1 MSTVNQA
8 SLTPAARKLVRK
20 AIVVAIAAASVFG
33 FGNASFIGGA
43 AANSESSPAQYEYVT
58 IAAGQTLWDL
68 AEELA
73 PNQNPQD
80 WMQDLVNLNGLTSTD
95 LQPGQRIALP

>member
-1 MSTVNQA
+1 MTTVNQA
-8 SLTPAARKLVRK
+8 SLTPAARKFIRK
-20 AIVVAIAAASVFG
+20 AIVVTIAVASVFG
-33 FGNASFIGGA
+33 FGNAGFIGGA
-43 AANSESSPAQYEYVT
+43 VANSEASSVAYEYVT
-58 IAAGQTLWDL
+58 VEAGQTLWDL
-68 AEELA
+68 AEQVA

>member
-1 MSTVNQA
+1 MTTGKQA
-8 SLTPAARKLVRK
+8 SLTPAARKFIRQ
-20 AIVVAIAAASVFG
+20 AIVVAIAGASVFG
-33 FGNASFIGGA
+33 FGNAAFIGGA
-43 AANSESSPAQYEYVT
+43 VANSESSSVQYDYVT
-58 IAAGQTLWDL
+58 IEAGQTLWDL
-68 AEELA
+68 AEDVA

>member
-1 MSTVNQA
+1 MSSVNQA

-43 AANSESSPAQYEYVT
+43 AANSESSSAQYEYVT